1 MFDCCTSPTCISLLG
16 PCAISLPVVRKN
28 IQPLPTCLIAFTLY
42 YNFTFSNQIMQS
54 LHDTA
59 VGPTQ
64 CLHVHKARVP
74 RQKRQRCRAALPD
87 SGDQNVQ
94 NRLVDVIRL
103 QIGQEKVR
111 DFVQS
116 EQDKLRQTAE
126 EVRRR
131 DCRSSEAGHLCKA
144 GR

>member
-1 MFDCCTSPTCISLLG
+1 
-16 PCAISLPVVRKN
+16 
-28 IQPLPTCLIAFTLY
+28 
-42 YNFTFSNQIMQS
+42 MQS

-59 VGPTQ
+59 VGPTF
-64 CLHVHKARVP
+64 LPVHKARLP

-87 SGDQNVQ
+87 SGDQDVQ

-126 EVRRR
+126 EAKAEVDELSKLSTDRSNLLFESATANINRMADEFEQQLQESR
-131 DCRSSEAGHLCKA
+131 AHMEAYDAEFQDC
-144 GR
+144 

>member
-1 MFDCCTSPTCISLLG
+1 
-16 PCAISLPVVRKN
+16 
-28 IQPLPTCLIAFTLY
+28 
-42 YNFTFSNQIMQS
+42 MQS

-64 CLHVHKARVP
+64 LLHVHRTKLP

-87 SGDQNVQ
+87 SGDQDVQ

-126 EVRRR
+126 EVRRHCLQVFR
-131 DCRSSEAGHLCKA
+131 GGTLICAKQGDDTMTF
-144 GR
+144 

>member
-1 MFDCCTSPTCISLLG
+1 
-16 PCAISLPVVRKN
+16 
-28 IQPLPTCLIAFTLY
+28 
-42 YNFTFSNQIMQS
+42 MQS

-59 VGPTQ
+59 VGPTF
-64 CLHVHKARVP
+64 LPVHKARLP

-87 SGDQNVQ
+87 SGDQDVQ

-126 EVRRR
+126 EVRRY
-131 DCRSSEAGHLCKA
+131 DCKSSWGQGSSLQSRAMA
-144 GR
+144 Q